1 MMPLMCI
8 EVVLRMPALFL
19 SPLRFLFQLPAWFLV
34 EAPAL
39 EPLARELRRRSRW

>member
-1 MMPLMCI
+1 MLPLMCI

-19 SPLRFLFQLPAWFLV
+19 SPLRFLFQRFLV